1 MKARDAGDTEK
12 IQRLITELH
21 ALGWYHSIELPNGDV
36 IEGIQSLAQQR
47 LRLRQF
53 PIPQDLRGK
62 RVLDIGAWD
71 GWFSFE
77 MEKRGAEVVAVDAVR
92 NEKLLQA
99 RELLGSK
106 IQYHVAD
113 VCDLRPSELGFF
125 DIVLFLGVLYHL
137 KHPMLALERV
147 CALSTDLVCVESVVL
162 NDGYKPDAIPLME
175 FYETTELCGQFDNW
189 VAPNVACLLSMC
201 RTAGFAQVRFEGM
214 LGDRAHVTCFRTWSS
229 GEGTGS
235 APHIVSMG
243 NATSLDLAFSSA
255 KDEYVSL
262 WFMDANGGLS
272 ADDVFPEVGG
282 YGSRPVKVVS
292 AGPGGWETVFKLPL
306 GLQAG
311 WQAVRLRVRDSAYS
325 NTIML
330 GLDVNQQ
337 QRRERTLASRNTPA
351 FEIDEVMDGKTW
363 ERNIIRKRPD
373 ACVSLWVRGL
383 PGISKSEV
391 CVRFDGYDLP
401 SEYVGKPDAAG
412 LTQVNALI
420 PSGIA
425 PGKVAINVAVGDW
438 VTAPV
443 EVELVP
449 GSQAKID

>member
-12 IQRLITELH
+12 IQQLITQMH
-21 ALGWYHSIELPNGDV
+21 ALGWYHSIELPNGEV
-36 IEGIQSLAQQR
+36 IQGIQSLAQQR

-53 PIPQDLRGK
+53 PIQEDLRGK

-77 MEKRGAEVVAVDAVR
+77 MEKRGASVVAVDAVR

-99 RELLGSK
+99 REMLGSR
-106 IQYHVAD
+106 IEYHVAD
-113 VCDLRPSELGFF
+113 VCDLRPSNLGVF

-147 CALSTDLVCVESVVL
+147 CAMSTDLVCVESVVL
-162 NDGYKPDAIPLME
+162 NDGYQPDAVPLME

-189 VAPNVACLLSMC
+189 VAPNVACLLAMC
-201 RTAGFAQVRFEGM
+201 RTAGFARVRFQGM
-214 LGDRAHVTCFRTWSS
+214 LGDRAHVSCFRSWDG
-229 GEGTGS
+229 GEGTEP
-235 APHIVSMG
+235 APYIVSME
-243 NATSLDLAFSSA
+243 NAMSHDLAFSSS

-262 WFMDANGGLS
+262 WFLDDGAGLTT
-272 ADDVFPEVGG
+272 DDVFPEVGG

-311 WQAVRLRVRDSAYS
+311 WPEVRLRVRDSAYS
-325 NTIML
+325 NAIKL
-330 GLDVNQQ
+330 GLDVSRE
-337 QRRERTLASRNTPA
+337 QRRQRTLASPNSPG
-351 FEIDEVMDGKTW
+351 FEINEAMDGKTW
-363 ERNIIRKRPD
+363 ERNVIRKRQH
-373 ACVSLWVRGL
+373 AWISVWVRGL
-383 PGISKSEV
+383 PSGASKPEI

-401 SEYVGKPDAAG
+401 TEYLGNPDADG

-420 PSGIA
+420 PFGIA
-425 PGKVAINVAVGDW
+425 PGPVDVNVAAGDL
-438 VTAPV
+438 VTPPV
-443 EVELVP
+443 QVELVA
-449 GSQAKID
+449 GSDV